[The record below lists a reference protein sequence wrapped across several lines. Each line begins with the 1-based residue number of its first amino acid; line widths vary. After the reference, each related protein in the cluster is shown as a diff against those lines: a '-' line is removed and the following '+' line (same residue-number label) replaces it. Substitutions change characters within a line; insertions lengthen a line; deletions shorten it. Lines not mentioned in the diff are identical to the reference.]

1 MNDALSINIRILVY
15 AVYYCLDDY
24 VVDCYM
30 LLILVAW
37 CMYVQCLFSPQHKV
51 SNKQQKTS
59 KTIHIWYPPPQTI
72 YIWLLHNISA
82 RNVPPHISPI
92 CIFIP
97 PLKTVLYFVYCCLIY
112 CRELWCGLLGWYH
125 SPPIDDGSI
134 VGAVISNTAYCCVY
148 RGRDGH
154 DGIASTAA
162 RQLVWAA
169 RRGWLL
175 CCILINCASIVNT
188 RRSTMHDKRRRAVYY
203 YCCVVIVVGGG
214 GIFII
219 VICLHLLLKDERDR
233 ILDMWY

>member
-1 MNDALSINIRILVY
+1 MFNVCSPPNIKYQTNNKRHQKQSISGTPLPKQY
-15 AVYYCLDDY
+15 TF
-24 VVDCYM
+24 DCCIIY
-30 LLILVAW
+30 L
-37 CMYVQCLFSPQHKV
+37 
-51 SNKQQKTS
+51 QK
-59 KTIHIWYPPPQTI
+59 
-72 YIWLLHNISA
+72 
-82 RNVPPHISPI
+82 NVPPISPI

-169 RRGWLL
+169 RLGWLL